1 MKLLG
6 TSEKKKI
13 QIKMIK
19 NILVCYNIVKK
30 YYQQDSKVL
39 YTFVQNNP
47 FVLLFEIYLTN
58 FIFKDI

>member
-1 MKLLG
+1 
-6 TSEKKKI
+6 
-13 QIKMIK
+13 MIK

-39 YTFVQNNP
+39 YTFVQNNL